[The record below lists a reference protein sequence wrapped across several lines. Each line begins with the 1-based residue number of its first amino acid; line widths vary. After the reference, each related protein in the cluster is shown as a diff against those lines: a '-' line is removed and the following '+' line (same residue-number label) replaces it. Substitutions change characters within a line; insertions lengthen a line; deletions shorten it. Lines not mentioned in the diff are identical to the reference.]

1 MSSSTKCVHC
11 GADSN
16 PPAFHGYCVACGKET
31 TPVRVPEERTRLA
44 HASARQ
50 SAARLVSQILL
61 GVGCLHLLCLGAS
74 FSVAPML
81 SDSNA
86 ERGNS
91 IVITAAL
98 TVAIAVIFG
107 GLGWWARFRPLPAAL
122 AGFAFYALVLL
133 ANLVANP
140 NDFVKGYGGK
150 AAVIMLL
157 IWAVVA
163 AVRARKRAP
172 LEG

>member
-16 PPAFHGYCVACGKET
+16 PAAFHGYCVACGKET
-31 TPVRVPEERTRLA
+31 TPVRVPEERTRQA
-44 HASARQ
+44 YASATQ
-50 SAARLVSQILL
+50 NAARLVSQILL

-74 FSVAPML
+74 VSVAPML
-81 SDSNA
+81 STEPVAQRESVA
-86 ERGNS
+86 
-91 IVITAAL
+91 VVAAL

-107 GLGWWARFRPLPAAL
+107 GLGWWARHRALPAAL
-122 AGFAFYALVLL
+122 TGLVFYGAVLM

-140 NDFVKGYGGK
+140 GDFVKGYGGK
-150 AAVIMLL
+150 AVVVALL

-163 AVRARKRAP
+163 ALRARNQQRVSD
-172 LEG
+172 